1 MGEPGQHQMPLVG
14 EPLRRLPILP
24 KRQNGRA
31 IDSFNC
37 TSPWPKP
44 PRPQSQ
50 AAGLWH
56 TPAMIKSN
64 EKKLSL
70 PHEGFFSLFCSFFS
84 LFLLGTRAVRL
95 IERSKLSR
103 SNDSPISV
111 VGPMILH
118 NAFQERSLQPAIR
131 GRATGNIFEKSEK
144 RCRQTSKRGFFTTR
158 VCTSYTYF
166 RK

>member
-1 MGEPGQHQMPLVG
+1 MDGLLIVLIVPAPGQS
-14 EPLRRLPILP
+14 LRARKGGL
-24 KRQNGRA
+24 R
-31 IDSFNC
+31 
-37 TSPWPKP
+37 
-44 PRPQSQ
+44 
-50 AAGLWH
+50 GLWH